1 MVVLQFE
8 ATGADPFVAL
18 ATLALSVIS
27 VVLSLIIAVVL
38 IHGYRRGPS
47 HRGMLLLAVGLILLI
62 TVPEVLRVG
71 LPTATGVGTVA
82 QSVVVTGC
90 ELLGLATIVWTV
102 YGGEI

>member
-1 MVVLQFE
+1 MALSQFE
-8 ATGADPFVAL
+8 ATGADPLIAL
-18 ATLALSVIS
+18 AVLVLSVVS

-38 IHGYRRGPS
+38 VRGYRQGPS

-71 LPTATGVGTVA
+71 LPTATDIGTIG

-90 ELLGLATIVWTV
+90 ELLGLGTIVWTV
-102 YGGEI
+102 YGGEV